1 MCPICSRVF
10 FNSVAIAV
18 CPCVAICA
26 EFETPSCSAFVTLS
40 SRCDTLC
47 PIVAI
52 CPELCACAVPIVCK
66 PRRSSLNCP
75 SSTALF
81 FCSCEV
87 CNTSHSTSPATTITT
102 PISTPVI
109 PSPVHPRE
117 TVSLL
122 YPHLSPAESARQKKK
137 GFAFT
142 KPFRHLVQSSFV
154 VTSARRF
161 SYQLNFRANWNCL
174 ASYAAVGCPALQVD
188 PAPGSHN
195 WFTPATFN

>member
-52 CPELCACAVPIVCK
+52 CPELCACAVPIICK
-66 PRRSSLNCP
+66 SRRSSLSCF
-75 SSTALF
+75 SSVALF

-87 CNTSHSTSPATTITT
+87 CITSQSTSPATTI
-102 PISTPVI
+102 ITPVI
-109 PSPVHPRE
+109 PPPVHPRE
-117 TVSLL
+117 TVPLL
-122 YPHLSPAESARQKKK
+122 YPHVPPAESARQKKK
-137 GFAFT
+137 GFVFT
-142 KPFRHLVQSSFV
+142 KPFLHLVQSSLV
-154 VTSARRF
+154 VASARRF
-161 SYQLNFRANWNCL
+161 FTSSTSAQTET
-174 ASYAAVGCPALQVD
+174 ASHLTRRSAAPRCR
-188 PAPGSHN
+188 S
-195 WFTPATFN
+195 T